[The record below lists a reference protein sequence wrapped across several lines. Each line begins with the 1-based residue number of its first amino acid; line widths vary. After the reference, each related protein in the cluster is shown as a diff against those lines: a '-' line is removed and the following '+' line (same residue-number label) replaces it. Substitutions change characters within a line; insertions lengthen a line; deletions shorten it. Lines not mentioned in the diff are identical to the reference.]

1 MNFSSILRRLRGVE
15 ETKGA
20 REATLAF
27 GDGSTRAIR
36 VRNQSQLK
44 LCFDV
49 FAKLRAY
56 PPPVPEG
63 IPPLSPPAEPRTLSD
78 RAIELLG
85 NAESLEGPRFLQTI
99 HGMCKTLKERKEKDA
114 PTLHRTE

>member
-1 MNFSSILRRLRGVE
+1 MKFSFEKRLRDVE
-15 ETKGA
+15 HTKGA
-20 REATLAF
+20 REATLVFA
-27 GDGSTRAIR
+27 DSSTRAIR
-36 VRNQSQLK
+36 VRNRSQLK

-63 IPPLSPPAEPRTLSD
+63 IPQLSPPAEPRTASD

-85 NAESLEGPRFLQTI
+85 NAESLDGPRFLQTI
-99 HGMCKTLKERKEKDA
+99 HEMCKTLKERKEKDA
-114 PTLHRTE
+114 PTLHRNE